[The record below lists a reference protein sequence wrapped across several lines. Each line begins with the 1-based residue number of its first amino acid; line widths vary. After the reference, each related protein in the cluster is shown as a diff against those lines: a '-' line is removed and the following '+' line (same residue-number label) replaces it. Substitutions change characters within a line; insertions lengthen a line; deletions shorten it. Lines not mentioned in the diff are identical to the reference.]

1 MMIPV
6 IQPSIIRPPP
16 LLVLEGREGGR
27 EERSICLLIDFILV
41 HDLARSILG
50 MEQFVL
56 VILTEE
62 EEKGGMAE

>member
-1 MMIPV
+1 
-6 IQPSIIRPPP
+6 
-16 LLVLEGREGGR
+16 
-27 EERSICLLIDFILV
+27 LV

-62 EEKGGMAE
+62 KEKGGMAE